1 MKYKGKKIDHPTLE
15 MVEEFV
21 KKYELDI
28 DARKLFEKCEK
39 KQWLTQRGVKTVSFE
54 AYISSQKEFAEA
66 KKKQNKER
74 KALGLGRIQ
83 RDKKKAN
90 KKPTVPTKNM
100 PWWDDPEL
108 NDCNVITSAPWDNTE
123 ERVTKTVERKP
134 LNRQKYSDALQD
146 PRWQKKRLEVF
157 QRDNWSCQLCGNGLN
172 DGVPLNIHHR
182 IYHTGRKPWEY
193 DDKELLT
200 ICEKCHT
207 KLHMK

>member
-1 MKYKGKKIDHPTLE
+1 MVKEFCQKHKVDVDPVQLFID
-15 MVEEFV
+15 
-21 KKYELDI
+21 
-28 DARKLFEKCEK
+28 CEQDGWK
-39 KQWLTQRGVKTVSFE
+39 TKQGIKTKSLE
-54 AYISSQKEFAEA
+54 AYLSSRRSFVVEHRKVTREEKRM
-66 KKKQNKER
+66 KKFNKAMKKLES
-74 KALGLGRIQ
+74 KAH
-83 RDKKKAN
+83 
-90 KKPTVPTKNM
+90 TENM

-108 NDCNVITSAPWDNTE
+108 NNCNVTTPAPWDNTK
-123 ERVTKTVERKP
+123 ERVTETVEQKP